1 MELLKYVSK
10 YHFVE
15 PGEMQ
20 HKEKE
25 VQIDHKDLKENMN
38 KSCPLVAPVCRG
50 GRRRGAWIV
59 RGRSRKE
66 Y

>member
-20 HKEKE
+20 HKEEE
-25 VQIDHKDLKENMN
+25 VQIDHKELKENMN
-38 KSCPLVAPVCRG
+38 KSCLGWHQFAEEG
-50 GRRRGAWIV
+50 GEEEHG
-59 RGRSRKE
+59 
-66 Y
+66 